1 MPRNPRKHNFNQ
13 FSDQEKDKLKNVKK
27 ELAEA
32 QKKEPESLR
41 EHLQAFNDGVM
52 AIIITIIV
60 LEIQPALH
68 EIHYQQFISNITVFL
83 ITFFIVAFIFFILYF
98 QAFKSDCHSRLLFSS
113 GFITSASHD

>member
-1 MPRNPRKHNFNQ
+1 MPRNPRRHNFNQ

-32 QKKEPESLR
+32 QKKEPES
-41 EHLQAFNDGVM
+41 LQAFNDGVM

-68 EIHYQQFISNITVFL
+68 EIHYQQFIISNSL
-83 ITFFIVAFIFFILYF
+83 AILLSF
-98 QAFKSDCHSRLLFSS
+98 
-113 GFITSASHD
+113 